1 VHQRFNRYDDKS
13 PNADVNVAYAWQ
25 SGHRP
30 LQRAN
35 TYGLDGAFPTH
46 LQPSLLRVYQWVSTR
61 WHEFLI
67 QPSKD
72 SPLPSSPS
80 ASTADRL
87 QHPSLPAAI
96 GRVLERE
103 KSMETRPTPSAT
115 PPGLDIAPTRKR
127 KRFMGDIA
135 TCAVEAATASKAR
148 RGIETYSYEIRHSPQ
163 VAPVS
168 RLLDDDTSLVTNDPD
183 LGCTAA
189 SLSLSSQQQKQGSAA
204 TLHQTDPKGN
214 IRAPEKGTSQGQQC
228 TEEIGGNAS
237 TAAATGLL
245 ALLCSKA
252 HRKATPEPV
261 EPSTSAKLVRKHL
274 AQQNEND
281 QQLWLKGEHTHTLHR
296 LLGQLRYWGGVPC
309 PLCLTYEWHESVY
322 DHELWQ
328 CRLREGSASARKML
342 RFLCA
347 VQQPASRED
356 SQCASCGYSRQIC
369 RYPQDIG
376 FELERDCPCV
386 EAVKKGIAVLLTVHN
401 GMLGKTVYPQLV
413 IANTHQKRADT
424 RAWLEGEDEFWGI
437 RVNRLLTVFHKLA
450 DGYDGLTGETHTRE
464 V

>member
-1 VHQRFNRYDDKS
+1 
-13 PNADVNVAYAWQ
+13 VNVAYAWQ

-46 LQPSLLRVYQWVSTR
+46 LQPSLLRVYEWVSTR

-72 SPLPSSPS
+72 SPSSPV
-80 ASTADRL
+80 ASTAERL

-96 GRVLERE
+96 GRVLGRE
-103 KSMETRPTPSAT
+103 NTVETRPTPSAT
-115 PPGLDIAPTRKR
+115 PPGLDIVPTRKR
-127 KRFMGDIA
+127 KRFTGDKA
-135 TCAVEAATASKAR
+135 TCAVEATASKAR
-148 RGIETYSYEIRHSPQ
+148 RSVATHSQEIRHSPQ

-168 RLLDDDTSLVTNDPD
+168 PVSPVSQLLDNDTSLVINDPD
-183 LGCTAA
+183 LGCTVA
-189 SLSLSSQQQKQGSAA
+189 SPRFLSQRRKQGSAA
-204 TLHQTDPKGN
+204 TLHQTGPKGN
-214 IRAPEKGTSQGQQC
+214 IRATEKETSQGQHR
-228 TEEIGGNAS
+228 TEEVGGNAS

-245 ALLCSKA
+245 ALLCSNA
-252 HRKATPEPV
+252 HRKAPPEPV
-261 EPSTSAKLVRKHL
+261 GPSTSAKLVREHL

-281 QQLWLKGEHTHTLHR
+281 QQLWLKGEHNQTLHR
-296 LLGQLRYWGGVPC
+296 LRGQLGYWGGVPC

-322 DHELWQ
+322 NHELQQ
-328 CRLREGSASARKML
+328 CRLREESASARKML

-356 SQCASCGYSRQIC
+356 NRCASCGYSRQIC

-386 EAVKKGIAVLLTVHN
+386 EAVKKGIAVLLTVHD

-413 IANTHQKRADT
+413 IANTHQERADT
-424 RAWLEGEDEFWGI
+424 RAWLEGEDDFWGI

-450 DGYDGLTGETHTRE
+450 DGYDGLIGKTHTRE
-464 V
+464 VWL